1 MKKEDAILTVQR
13 MFNEIMLEADHS
25 GGFNEMDQ
33 TQTEFTLSDDFLN
46 EVTIKGLKMLMS
58 LVEECSSA
66 GVNRKKVLSPDQI
79 AKRLSKIS

>member
-66 GVNRKKVLSPDQI
+66 GVNRKRYYLQIKSP
-79 AKRLSKIS
+79 KG